1 MMPDLLWRCPLC
13 ATNDVLVHK
22 IRLFRPDRV
31 DCGHCRARWRVRR
44 VPGDDYYLRLIRRSE
59 VLETVSEGAE
69 KPLKIW
75 YELMKSTLQ
84 LVPISDPAAPL
95 DPDEVLYLAS
105 KRMDLVAEETD
116 PRFFPGASR
125 VSSLRPKEEVRGRS
139 VGPGRLFLTNRRLI
153 WQGIVREIGEQPWVV
168 AFPLEEIQM
177 ATPFFGVVLNVG
189 TRLYMLYF
197 PEESM
202 LKWVTYLGQ
211 VSEEILL
218 GRGHQIK
225 TAPY

>member
-1 MMPDLLWRCPLC
+1 MIPELLWRCPLC
-13 ATNDVLVHK
+13 ATNDVLVHNT
-22 IRLFRPDRV
+22 RLFCPDLV
-31 DCGHCRARWRVRR
+31 GCGHCRARWSVRR
-44 VPGDDYYLRLIRRSE
+44 VPGDDYYLRLIRQSE
-59 VLETVSEGAE
+59 ILDTVNEGIE
-69 KPLKIW
+69 QPLKAW
-75 YELMKSTLQ
+75 YDRMKSTLQ

-105 KRMDLVAEETD
+105 KDMDLVAEETD
-116 PRFFPGASR
+116 PRFFPGEEGGG
-125 VSSLRPKEEVRGRS
+125 SLRPKEEVRAQS

-153 WQGIVREIGEQPWVV
+153 WQGVVREMGEQPWV
-168 AFPLEEIQM
+168 ASFPLEEIQM

-189 TRLYMLYF
+189 NRLYMLYF

-211 VSEEILL
+211 VSEDILVD
-218 GRGHQIK
+218 RGYQIK